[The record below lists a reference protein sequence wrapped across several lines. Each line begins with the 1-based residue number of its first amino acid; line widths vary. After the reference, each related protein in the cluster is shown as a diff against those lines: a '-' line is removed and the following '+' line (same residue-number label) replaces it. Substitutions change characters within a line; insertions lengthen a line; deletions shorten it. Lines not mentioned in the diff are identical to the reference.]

1 MSNRFIIHRG
11 ELVFE
16 EDCLLIKDGQP
27 AWFRI
32 ASIVSLIAIMLYG
45 VLVIIKYF
53 RGDDSSDLWIG
64 VTIISLGIPAM
75 IVQSKI
81 SYDSKIEYK
90 HIRSIKIRR
99 NLTDQLLADIL
110 LNNRKKRRIVLDS
123 EDLGRFGRDH
133 LDKLIEEFNDK
144 QVQTIPA

>member
-1 MSNRFIIHRG
+1 
-11 ELVFE
+11 
-16 EDCLLIKDGQP
+16 
-27 AWFRI
+27 
-32 ASIVSLIAIMLYG
+32 MLYG

>member
-1 MSNRFIIHRG
+1 
-11 ELVFE
+11 
-16 EDCLLIKDGQP
+16 
-27 AWFRI
+27 
-32 ASIVSLIAIMLYG
+32 
-45 VLVIIKYF
+45 
-53 RGDDSSDLWIG
+53 
-64 VTIISLGIPAM
+64 M

>member
-45 VLVIIKYF
+45 VLVITKYF

-123 EDLGRFGRDH
+123 EDLGRFWRDH